1 LNYIRR
7 KTSRIL
13 IEILIFLAKATIFI
27 KRFLTAFFI
36 ITIIKPGYQV
46 LRFIFYKI
54 VVRAYCYYLSAIKK
68 LGWSGLR
75 ISPLSFLFNQK
86 FIHVLV
92 VGLTIII
99 VFFNLTVKVTRA
111 GVISEKA
118 RQTVAASLVKSE
130 FGDIESEELIE
141 EFIDEESFF
150 TSPAQQKYLEGQ
162 DVLRSEP
169 QAVMTSPDEEEY
181 QDQEAPLTQEG
192 SAIVKP
198 DMAAT
203 KKTKQARTEIVY
215 HTVVSGDSVSTIA
228 EEYEISVNTI
238 LWENS
243 LSAYSLIRPGQKLA
257 ILPTT
262 GLTHQVLR
270 GENIGSISKKY
281 GIEEDKIT
289 LINNLDDS
297 TKLTVGQKLI
307 IPGARK
313 VSYVASSPSYTGLSA
328 IADLIRPPGAI
339 PASNKMNWPTQ
350 GYRITQYYSWRHL
363 GVDIANKTGTPIY
376 AADAGTVESA
386 GWAPGYGNA
395 IVINHG
401 GGKKTRYG
409 HMSKLYV
416 QKGQKI
422 DKGDSI
428 GAMGSTGWSTG
439 PHLHFE
445 VIIGGTKYNPLN
457 YIR

>member
-1 LNYIRR
+1 M
-7 KTSRIL
+7 
-13 IEILIFLAKATIFI
+13 IFLAKATIFI
-27 KRFLTAFFI
+27 KRFLTAFFVIAI
-36 ITIIKPGYQV
+36 IRPGYRV

-54 VVRAYCYYLSAIKK
+54 VVRAYCYYLSAIKR
-68 LGWSGLR
+68 LGWGGLKKF
-75 ISPLSFLFNQK
+75 PLLFLFNQK

-92 VGLTIII
+92 VGLTIVI
-99 VFFNLTVKVTRA
+99 VFFNLTAKTTRA

-118 RQTVAASLVKSE
+118 RQTVAANLVKSE
-130 FGDIESEELIE
+130 FGDIENEELIE

-150 TSPAQQKYLEGQ
+150 TSPAQQKYIEGQ
-162 DVLRSEP
+162 GVLESEP

-215 HTVVSGDSVSTIA
+215 YAVEPGDSVSTIA

-238 LWENS
+238 LWENN

-270 GENIGSISKKY
+270 GENLGAISKKY
-281 GIEEDKIT
+281 GVEEDKIIS
-289 LINNLDDS
+289 INGLDDS

-307 IPGARK
+307 IPGGRK
-313 VSYVASSPSYTGLSA
+313 AIYVASSYNYTGLSA
-328 IADLIRPPGAI
+328 IVDLVRPPGAV

-350 GYRITQYYSWRHL
+350 GYRITQYYSWRHH
-363 GVDIANKTGTPIY
+363 GVDIANKAGTAIY

-386 GWAPGYGNA
+386 GWVSGYGNT

-409 HMSKLYV
+409 HLSKFYV
-416 QKGQKI
+416 QKGQKV

-445 VIIGGTKYNPLN
+445 VIINGVKYNPLN